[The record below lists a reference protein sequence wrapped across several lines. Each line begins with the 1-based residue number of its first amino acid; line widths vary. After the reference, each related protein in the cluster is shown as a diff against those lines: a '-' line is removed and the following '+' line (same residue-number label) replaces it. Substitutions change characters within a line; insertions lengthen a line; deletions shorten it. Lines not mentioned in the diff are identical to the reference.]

1 MHGRTAACA
10 DAAEIIPALS
20 HTRAANTLTAPEA
33 RMRQSCAVIIPVYNE
48 HGAIEDTIHRVQ
60 RICAGV
66 AGYDFE
72 IICVNDGSNDGTDEI
87 LARVEGVTVITHDV
101 NRGYGAALRTGLDY
115 CSEEWIFI
123 TDADGTYPL
132 EDLPHLLECAA
143 TGVDMVVGA
152 RQGNGISSS
161 LPHQLARWILR
172 KMVHGLTGV
181 MVPDLNSGMRV
192 FRRTLY
198 QEFRHLLPMGF
209 SFTTTLTVASLY
221 SGHKVRYEPINY
233 ERRVGKSN
241 IRPVQDF
248 FGFSMLIV
256 RLASY
261 FEPLRFFLPAA
272 FGLALL
278 GVARAI
284 RDFIVVNQFG
294 ALAVILLLTA
304 FQIFVLGVIA
314 DVIVRRFQVVPVAP
328 QQPDRPPRLISG
340 ASPPAAV
347 TVAQGIPLQQRAVA
361 DQD

>member
-1 MHGRTAACA
+1 
-10 DAAEIIPALS
+10 
-20 HTRAANTLTAPEA
+20 
-33 RMRQSCAVIIPVYNE
+33 MRQSCAVIIPVYNE
-48 HGAIEDTIHRVQ
+48 QGAIADTVKRVLE
-60 RICAGV
+60 ICAGV
-66 AGYDFE
+66 PAYDFE
-72 IICVNDGSNDGTDEI
+72 IICINDGSSDNTGEI
-87 LARVEGVTVITHDV
+87 LGGLDGITVITHEV

-115 CSEEWIFI
+115 CGQEWIFI

-132 EDLPHLLECAA
+132 EDLPRLLEIAES
-143 TGVDMVVGA
+143 GVDMVVGA
-152 RQGNGISSS
+152 RQGSGISAS

-221 SGHKVRYEPINY
+221 SGRKVRYTPINY

-241 IRPVQDF
+241 IKPVKDF

-272 FGLALL
+272 FGLAAL
-278 GVARAI
+278 GVLRAV
-284 RDFIVVNQFG
+284 RDVIVVNQFG
-294 ALAVILLLTA
+294 ALSVILMLTG
-304 FQIFVLGVIA
+304 FQVFVLGVIA
-314 DVIVRRFQVVPVAP
+314 DVIVRRFQVVPLAP
-328 QQPDRPPRLISG
+328 QQPDARRNRRATDRLPAPPG
-340 ASPPAAV
+340 ATPAAG
-347 TVAQGIPLQQRAVA
+347 AA
-361 DQD
+361 DSTPGAAGPR